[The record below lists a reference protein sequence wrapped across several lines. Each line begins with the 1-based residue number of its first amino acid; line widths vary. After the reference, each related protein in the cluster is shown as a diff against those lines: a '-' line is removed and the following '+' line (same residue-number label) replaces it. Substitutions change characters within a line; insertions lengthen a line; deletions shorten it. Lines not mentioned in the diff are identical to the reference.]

1 MPDSIFF
8 ILYCFLGGLA
18 YVAGPVVGTFLLFIA
33 FQILHPLQ
41 EYQQLIYALL
51 MIAIMLWL
59 PNGLLSLRWPAGADE
74 ADLARLEGREAR
86 P

>member
-1 MPDSIFF
+1 MMAAI
-8 ILYCFLGGLA
+8 
-18 YVAGPVVGTFLLFIA
+18 
-33 FQILHPLQ
+33 Q
-41 EYQQLIYALL
+41 EYQQLIYAVL

-59 PNGLLSLRWPAGADE
+59 PNGLLSLRWPARADG